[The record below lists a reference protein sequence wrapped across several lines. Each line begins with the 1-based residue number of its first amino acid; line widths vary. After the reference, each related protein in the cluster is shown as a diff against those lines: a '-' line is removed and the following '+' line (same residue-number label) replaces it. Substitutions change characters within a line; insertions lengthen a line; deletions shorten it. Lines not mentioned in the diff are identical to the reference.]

1 MQRADSPIAIEPR
14 QAQIHDAYIITMTP
28 TDEIQRLF
36 GRTYALD
43 PHPFV
48 FQEGLEAVGN
58 EGLIIDDK
66 DASIIHE
73 EGAHAPADG

>member
-1 MQRADSPIAIEPR
+1 
-14 QAQIHDAYIITMTP
+14 
-28 TDEIQRLF
+28 
-36 GRTYALD
+36 
-43 PHPFV
+43 
-48 FQEGLEAVGN
+48 VGN